1 MRFFH
6 TVFVASDLSKSRQ
19 KLVSNFEMIVGNI
32 APKSTKTIYL
42 NVLSL
47 IDGTIDLEQIVLYQ
61 IANDH
66 DRFKA
71 ESVKHELNPKLSNV
85 QKDSHNVTLQYIDDA
100 VIKSKKDTIIIQ
112 CVTEFVCTGR
122 FLSLNKNA
130 LTQAI
135 KCEDF
140 FLQIQLEIKSTD
152 IEILDIFLI
161 SVCMHEFTTRSFII
175 QLNIGMANPSRVKD
189 RESTIESK
197 IKKR

>member
-32 APKSTKTIYL
+32 APKSTKTIHL

-71 ESVKHELNPKLSNV
+71 ESVKHELNPKLSSV

-100 VIKSKKDTIIIQ
+100 VIKSKKDSIIIQ

-135 KCEDF
+135 KYEDF

-175 QLNIGMANPSRVKD
+175 QLNI
-189 RESTIESK
+189 
-197 IKKR
+197 

>member
-1 MRFFH
+1 
-6 TVFVASDLSKSRQ
+6 
-19 KLVSNFEMIVGNI
+19 MIVGNI
-32 APKSTKTIYL
+32 APKSTKTIRL

-47 IDGTIDLEQIVLYQ
+47 VDGTIELEQTVGYQ

-85 QKDSHNVTLQYIDDA
+85 QKDSHNVTLQYVDDA

-112 CVTEFVCTGR
+112 CATEFVCTGR
-122 FLSLNKNA
+122 FLSLNKNP

-135 KCEDF
+135 KYEDF
-140 FLQIQLEIKSTD
+140 FLQTQLEIKSTD

-161 SVCMHEFTTRSFII
+161 SVRI
-175 QLNIGMANPSRVKD
+175 SRAS
-189 RESTIESK
+189 R
-197 IKKR
+197 